1 MKTYLKSV
9 ALSTTYQRNGEEG
22 TNALYKI
29 ASLSF
34 LMYMNRFR
42 TTKFPKSLAMIK
54 FAIERFKQHLAEL
67 DTDTCLTQ
75 EELCLSRLM
84 KKKHYYYG
92 AYLSALTSIPI
103 LSISAGDYQ
112 ASLSMAAKTAAITSI
127 KVLDNI
133 NDNLS
138 TKEEAV
144 FSQWRHLEA
153 FTGRLASLEPT
164 EDYLK
169 KAENSC
175 MSMAQWTYNLV
186 SRGLNINSETLKIYL
201 KDFKDYIEGQI
212 RSMDEKAQGSSLPT
226 IQDYIQKINEKSVGK
241 IWVDIDF
248 CFFEKGRG
256 KLKNDELR
264 SLQYIRRAADYFFK
278 GCNIYDDIA
287 DLEEDLRLGI
297 MSSVPL
303 LALDMGKIDER
314 DLERD
319 EVDLLDILRRCGAID
334 DAVHLGDLIFLQGIR
349 PLQDARLLTDKID
362 VDAIIFGAKVLRMF
376 AIRKWLLKERSFN
389 SLSNTAVSLADP
401 KLYRIPENILQ
412 YAVYT

>member
-1 MKTYLKSV
+1 
-9 ALSTTYQRNGEEG
+9 
-22 TNALYKI
+22 
-29 ASLSF
+29 
-34 LMYMNRFR
+34 MNRFR
-42 TTKFPKSLAMIK
+42 TTKFPKSLALIK
-54 FAIERFKQHLAEL
+54 FAIERFKQQLAEL

-75 EELCLSRLM
+75 EELCLSGLM

-103 LSISAGDYQ
+103 LSISAGDHQ
-112 ASLSMAAKTAAITSI
+112 TLLSMAAKTAAITSI

-133 NDNLS
+133 NDKLS
-138 TKEEAV
+138 TKDEAIL
-144 FSQWRHLEA
+144 SQWKHLEA
-153 FTGRLASLEPT
+153 FAGRLTHLDPT

-186 SRGLNINSETLKIYL
+186 SRGLDNKSETLKIYM

-212 RSMDEKAQGSSLPT
+212 RSMDEKAHGATSLPT

-256 KLKNDELR
+256 TLNNDELR
-264 SLQYIRRAADYFFK
+264 SLQYIRRAAGYFFK

-287 DLEEDLRLGI
+287 DLEEDLKLGI
-297 MSSVPL
+297 LSSVPL
-303 LALDMGKIDER
+303 LALDMGKIDEQ

-319 EVDLLDILRRCGAID
+319 EVDLMNILRRCGAVD

-349 PLQDARLLTDKID
+349 PLQDARLLNDKID
-362 VDAIIFGAKVLRMF
+362 IEAITFGAKVLRMF

-389 SLSNTAVSLADP
+389 SLSNTAVSIADP
-401 KLYRIPENILQ
+401 KLYRIPETILQ